1 MKLLEC
7 IVLIICILAVL
18 NLFFQAIYC
27 RFEKTMEQRMGVKQK
42 QISESKKSMEKKE
55 VNKKFTVKHMLGKFY
70 WWSYHYLYGL
80 MRYSIIMTGKIPS
93 FRVRK
98 FLYRYVFCMDIT
110 KKTIIYGGCEFRTPW
125 NIHMG
130 NCVVSVGCIFDGR
143 NGIFVSDNVVFGS
156 GVHIW
161 TEEHSIND
169 ELFRVLDENRQ
180 PVVIKDRAWICSD
193 STLLP
198 GVVVGKGA
206 VVASRACV
214 TKNCNEYTVYGGVPA
229 KKIGERNKNV
239 SYELNGKPHWHF
251 Y

>member
-1 MKLLEC
+1 
-7 IVLIICILAVL
+7 
-18 NLFFQAIYC
+18 
-27 RFEKTMEQRMGVKQK
+27 
-42 QISESKKSMEKKE
+42 
-55 VNKKFTVKHMLGKFY
+55 
-70 WWSYHYLYGL
+70 

-214 TKNCNEYTVYGGVPA
+214 TKNCDEYTVYGGVPA